1 MGFCYVGVR
10 GFGFFVGLFWF
21 GLASEIWVFF
31 GCGGVVGFSLTC
43 LFVDAD
49 AGGLWS
55 LVLCL

>member
-1 MGFCYVGVR
+1 M
-10 GFGFFVGLFWF
+10 GLFWF

-49 AGGLWS
+49 ADADAGGLWS